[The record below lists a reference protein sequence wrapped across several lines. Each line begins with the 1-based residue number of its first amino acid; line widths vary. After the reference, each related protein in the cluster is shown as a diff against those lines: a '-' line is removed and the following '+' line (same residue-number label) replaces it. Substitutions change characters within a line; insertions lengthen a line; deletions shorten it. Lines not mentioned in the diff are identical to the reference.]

1 MPWRRKWQPTPVLLP
16 GKCHGQRS
24 LVGYSPWEPCRL
36 QSMGSQNSRTWLS
49 DFTSLHFRD
58 YWWKDHMYV
67 KNSTNWLLCFY
78 NFLVKNQLPPSF
90 NKENN
95 NSYFWLRSFKVL
107 SNQNV
112 RQTPLLCVKARI
124 SNMTRPRNA
133 GFFKNAVFI
142 IVSWPV
148 YPDPFCLLS
157 TDLVLVQGKLEAE
170 TLTININWTIVNYE
184 WVCN

>member
-1 MPWRRKWQPTPVLLP
+1 MALLLQFPGEKSVTTTLQRRKQQFVLLAQ
-16 GKCHGQRS
+16 K
-24 LVGYSPWEPCRL
+24 
-36 QSMGSQNSRTWLS
+36 
-49 DFTSLHFRD
+49 
-58 YWWKDHMYV
+58 
-67 KNSTNWLLCFY
+67 
-78 NFLVKNQLPPSF
+78 
-90 NKENN
+90 
-95 NSYFWLRSFKVL
+95 FKVP

-112 RQTPLLCVKARI
+112 RQTPLLRVKARI

-170 TLTININWTIVNYE
+170 TSEPKVRIVIFFIE
-184 WVCN
+184 GWW